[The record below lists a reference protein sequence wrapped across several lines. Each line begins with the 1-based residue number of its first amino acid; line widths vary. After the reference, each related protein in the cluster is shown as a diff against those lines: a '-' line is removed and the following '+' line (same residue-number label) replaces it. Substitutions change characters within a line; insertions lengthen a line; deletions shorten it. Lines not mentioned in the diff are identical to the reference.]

1 MTNLLNSIEVPTIF
15 LDAHMNLRRFTT
27 HARKIFRLIPGDVGR
42 PLVDVTS
49 DLDYPQLIADADE
62 VLRTVVFQETVVG
75 THDGR
80 SYRVRVMPYRTQ
92 ANEIDGVIIT
102 FTDVTAIKLLEAQ
115 LRSLPGRLPDQDRE
129 AKANQA

>member
-1 MTNLLNSIEVPTIF
+1 M
-15 LDAHMNLRRFTT
+15 H
-27 HARKIFRLIPGDVGR
+27 
-42 PLVDVTS
+42 VTS

-62 VLRTVVFQETVVG
+62 VLRTLVFKETVVS

-92 ANEIDGVIIT
+92 ANVIDGVVIT

-115 LRSLPGRLPDQDRE
+115 LRSVHEHPPSTDS
-129 AKANQA
+129 